1 MLLPN
6 EILNA
11 RFSKNSKDG
20 YRTNEVDSFKNQI
33 YEGYNKLYTEN
44 NILNGR
50 VSELNALIQKYN
62 SDKEAI
68 ASTLIYA
75 QSTADKTLSE
85 ARQKADEIVKEANE
99 RAEREYAE
107 RIKAAE
113 EKLQGLHEEYE
124 RIKAELEKYS
134 ATYTDNINAQAKDII
149 EKSNAKAAGI
159 VAEAKTEADRIAAEN
174 KVAVDEA
181 KNELKKIGETIS
193 KLKADAFEVT
203 TKINALTEG
212 VKEEFSTVSGE
223 FGFDGIVADKIDA
236 EVIEPF
242 AMPDFSE
249 ILAESLDISSGR
261 KVSDAKVTD
270 APKAEASDM
279 NEYITRIFESV
290 GSEGIEFSSFKDD
303 LTEAFTREILAKGD
317 VSFARGAE
325 TEEDTVE
332 E

>member
-1 MLLPN
+1 MLPN
-6 EILNA
+6 EILSV
-11 RFSKNSKDG
+11 RFTKNGKDG
-20 YRTNEVDSFKNQI
+20 YRMSEVDSFKNKV
-33 YEGYNKLYTEN
+33 YESFNKVYNEN

-85 ARQKADEIVKEANE
+85 ARQKADEIVSEANE
-99 RAEREYAE
+99 RAEREYAD

-113 EKLQGLHEEYE
+113 DKLQELKDDYE
-124 RIKAELEKYS
+124 RTKAELEKYS
-134 ATYTDNINAQAKDII
+134 ATYTDNINAQAKDIV
-149 EKSNAKAAGI
+149 EKANAKAASI
-159 VAEAKTEADRIAAEN
+159 VAEAKTEAGKIADEN
-174 KVAVDEA
+174 REFVAEA
-181 KNELKKIGETIS
+181 KDELTKIGNTIA

-212 VKEEFSTVSGE
+212 VKEEFAAVAGE
-223 FGFDGIVADKIDA
+223 FGFDSAIADEIDKDA
-236 EVIEPF
+236 IEPF
-242 AMPDFSE
+242 SMPDFTE
-249 ILAESLDISSGR
+249 ILAESVDISSGR
-261 KVSDAKVTD
+261 PVGDNTISG
-270 APKAEASDM
+270 APKASVPDV
-279 NEYITRIFESV
+279 NEYITKIFESV
-290 GSEGIEFSSFKDD
+290 GSDGVEFSSFKDD

-317 VSFARGAE
+317 ISFARETE

>member
-1 MLLPN
+1 MLPN
-6 EILNA
+6 EILGV
-11 RFSKNSKDG
+11 RFTKNSKDG
-20 YRTNEVDSFKNQI
+20 YRMSEVDSFKNKV
-33 YEGYNKLYTEN
+33 YESFNKVYNEN

-85 ARQKADEIVKEANE
+85 ARQKADEIVSEANE
-99 RAEREYAE
+99 RAEREYAD

-113 EKLQGLHEEYE
+113 DKLQELKDDYE
-124 RIKAELEKYS
+124 RTKAELEKYS

-149 EKSNAKAAGI
+149 EKANAKAASI
-159 VAEAKTEADRIAAEN
+159 VAEAKTEAGKIADEN
-174 KVAVDEA
+174 REFVAEA
-181 KNELKKIGETIS
+181 KDELTKIGNTIA

-212 VKEEFSTVSGE
+212 VKEEFSVVAGE
-223 FGFDGIVADKIDA
+223 FGFDSVIADEIDKDA
-236 EVIEPF
+236 IEPF
-242 AMPDFSE
+242 SMPDFTE
-249 ILAESLDISSGR
+249 ILAESVDISSGR
-261 KVSDAKVTD
+261 PVGDNTISG
-270 APKAEASDM
+270 APKASIPDV
-279 NEYITRIFESV
+279 NEYITKIFESV
-290 GSEGIEFSSFKDD
+290 GSDGVEFSSFKDD

-317 VSFARGAE
+317 ISFARETE

>member
-1 MLLPN
+1 MMLPN
-6 EILNA
+6 EILSV
-11 RFSKNSKDG
+11 RFSKNGKDG
-20 YRTNEVDSFKNQI
+20 YRMNEVDSFKNKV
-33 YEGYNKLYTEN
+33 YESFNKVYNEN

-99 RAEREYAE
+99 RAEKEYKD
-107 RIKAAE
+107 RIDAAE
-113 EKLQGLHEEYE
+113 ENLRSLQEDYD
-124 RIKAELEKYS
+124 RTKAELEKYS
-134 ATYTDNINAQAKDII
+134 ATYTENINAQAIDII
-149 EKSNAKAAGI
+149 EKANAKAAAI
-159 VAEAKTEADRIAAEN
+159 VAEAKTEADKI
-174 KVAVDEA
+174 VADNNLLVGEA
-181 KNELKKIGETIS
+181 KAELKKIGETIA

-203 TKINALTEG
+203 TKINALTDG
-212 VKEEFSTVSGE
+212 VKEEFATVSGQ
-223 FGFDGIVADKIDA
+223 FGFEGIIADEIDKDS
-236 EVIEPF
+236 IEPF
-242 AMPDFSE
+242 KMPDFSE
-249 ILAESLDISSGR
+249 ILAESVDISSGR
-261 KVSDAKVTD
+261 PVGEVKNTET
-270 APKAEASDM
+270 PKAVVPDV

-290 GSEGIEFSSFKDD
+290 GNDGVEFSSFKDD

-317 VSFARGAE
+317 VSFARGSE

>member
-1 MLLPN
+1 MLPN
-6 EILNA
+6 EILSV
-11 RFSKNSKDG
+11 RFTKNGKDG
-20 YRTNEVDSFKNQI
+20 YRMSEVDSFKNKV
-33 YEGYNKLYTEN
+33 YESFNKVYNEN

-85 ARQKADEIVKEANE
+85 ARQKADEIVSEANE
-99 RAEREYAE
+99 RAEREYAD

-113 EKLQGLHEEYE
+113 DKLQELKDDYE
-124 RIKAELEKYS
+124 RTKAELEKYS
-134 ATYTDNINAQAKDII
+134 ATYTDNINAQAKDIV
-149 EKSNAKAAGI
+149 EKANAKAASI
-159 VAEAKTEADRIAAEN
+159 VAEAKTEANKIADEN
-174 KVAVDEA
+174 REFVAEA
-181 KNELKKIGETIS
+181 KAELTKIGNTIA

-212 VKEEFSTVSGE
+212 VKEEFAAVAGE
-223 FGFDGIVADKIDA
+223 FGFDSVIADEIDKDA
-236 EVIEPF
+236 IEPF
-242 AMPDFSE
+242 SMPDFTE
-249 ILAESLDISSGR
+249 ILAESVDISSGR
-261 KVSDAKVTD
+261 PVGDNTISG
-270 APKAEASDM
+270 APKASAPDV
-279 NEYITRIFESV
+279 NEYITKIFESV
-290 GSEGIEFSSFKDD
+290 GSDGVEFSSFKDD

-317 VSFARGAE
+317 ISFARETE

>member
-1 MLLPN
+1 MLPN
-6 EILNA
+6 EILSV
-11 RFSKNSKDG
+11 RFTKNGKDG
-20 YRTNEVDSFKNQI
+20 YRMSEVDSFKNKV
-33 YEGYNKLYTEN
+33 YESFNKVYNEN

-85 ARQKADEIVKEANE
+85 ARQKADEIVSEANE
-99 RAEREYAE
+99 RAEREYAD

-113 EKLQGLHEEYE
+113 DKLQELKDDYE
-124 RIKAELEKYS
+124 RTKAELEKYS
-134 ATYTDNINAQAKDII
+134 ATYTDNINAQAKDIV
-149 EKSNAKAAGI
+149 EKANAKAASI
-159 VAEAKTEADRIAAEN
+159 VAEAKTEAGKIADEN
-174 KVAVDEA
+174 REFVAEA
-181 KNELKKIGETIS
+181 KAELTKIGNTIT

-212 VKEEFSTVSGE
+212 VKEEFAAVAGE
-223 FGFDGIVADKIDA
+223 FGFDSVIADEIDKDA
-236 EVIEPF
+236 IEPF
-242 AMPDFSE
+242 SMPDFTE
-249 ILAESLDISSGR
+249 ILAESVDISSGR
-261 KVSDAKVTD
+261 PVGDNTISG
-270 APKAEASDM
+270 APKASVPDV
-279 NEYITRIFESV
+279 NEYITKIFESV
-290 GSEGIEFSSFKDD
+290 GSDGVEFSSFKDD

-317 VSFARGAE
+317 ISFARETE

>member
-1 MLLPN
+1 MLPN
-6 EILNA
+6 EILGV
-11 RFSKNSKDG
+11 RFTKNGKDG
-20 YRTNEVDSFKNQI
+20 YRMSEVDSFKNKV
-33 YEGYNKLYTEN
+33 YESFNKVYNEN

-85 ARQKADEIVKEANE
+85 ARQKADEIVSEANE
-99 RAEREYAE
+99 RAEREYAD

-113 EKLQGLHEEYE
+113 DKLQELKDDYE
-124 RIKAELEKYS
+124 RTKAELEKYS
-134 ATYTDNINAQAKDII
+134 ATYTDNINAQAKDIV
-149 EKSNAKAAGI
+149 EKANAKAASI
-159 VAEAKTEADRIAAEN
+159 VAEAKTEAGKIADEN
-174 KVAVDEA
+174 REFVAEA
-181 KNELKKIGETIS
+181 KDELTKIGNTIA

-212 VKEEFSTVSGE
+212 VKEEFAAVAGE
-223 FGFDGIVADKIDA
+223 FGFDSVIADEIDKDA
-236 EVIEPF
+236 IEPF
-242 AMPDFSE
+242 SMPDFTE
-249 ILAESLDISSGR
+249 ILAESVDISSGR
-261 KVSDAKVTD
+261 PVGDNTISG
-270 APKAEASDM
+270 APKASVPDV
-279 NEYITRIFESV
+279 NEYITKIFESV
-290 GSEGIEFSSFKDD
+290 GSDGVEFSSFKDD

-317 VSFARGAE
+317 ISFARETE

>member
-1 MLLPN
+1 MLPN
-6 EILNA
+6 EILNV
-11 RFSKNSKDG
+11 RFTKNGKDG
-20 YRTNEVDSFKNQI
+20 YRMTEVDSFKNKV
-33 YEGYNKLYTEN
+33 YESFNKVYNEN

-85 ARQKADEIVKEANE
+85 ARQKADEIVSEANE
-99 RAEREYAE
+99 RAEKEYAD

-113 EKLQGLHEEYE
+113 DKLQELKDDYE
-124 RIKAELEKYS
+124 RTKIELEKYS

-149 EKSNAKAAGI
+149 EKANAKAASI
-159 VAEAKTEADRIAAEN
+159 VAEAKTEANKIADEN
-174 KVAVDEA
+174 REFVAEA
-181 KNELKKIGETIS
+181 KAELIKIGNTIA

-212 VKEEFSTVSGE
+212 VKEEFSVVAGE
-223 FGFDGIVADKIDA
+223 FGFESVVADEIDKD
-236 EVIEPF
+236 EIEPF
-242 AMPDFSE
+242 SMPDFTE
-249 ILAESLDISSGR
+249 ILAESVDISSGR
-261 KVSDAKVTD
+261 PVGDNTISG
-270 APKAEASDM
+270 APKASIPDV
-279 NEYITRIFESV
+279 NEYITKIFESV
-290 GSEGIEFSSFKDD
+290 SSDGVEFSSFKDD
-303 LTEAFTREILAKGD
+303 LTEAFTREIFAKGD
-317 VSFARGAE
+317 ISFARETE

>member
-1 MLLPN
+1 MLPN
-6 EILNA
+6 EILSV
-11 RFSKNSKDG
+11 RFTKNGKDG
-20 YRTNEVDSFKNQI
+20 YRMTEVDSFKNKV
-33 YEGYNKLYTEN
+33 YESFNKVYNEN

-85 ARQKADEIVKEANE
+85 ARQKADEIVSEANE
-99 RAEREYAE
+99 RAEREYAD

-113 EKLQGLHEEYE
+113 DKLQELKDDYE
-124 RIKAELEKYS
+124 RTKAELEKYS
-134 ATYTDNINAQAKDII
+134 ATYTDNINAQAKDIV
-149 EKSNAKAAGI
+149 EKANAKAASI
-159 VAEAKTEADRIAAEN
+159 VAEAKTEAGKIADEN
-174 KVAVDEA
+174 REIVAEA
-181 KNELKKIGETIS
+181 KDELTKIGNTIA

-212 VKEEFSTVSGE
+212 VKEEFAAVAGE
-223 FGFDGIVADKIDA
+223 FGFDSVIADEIDKDA
-236 EVIEPF
+236 IEPF
-242 AMPDFSE
+242 SMPDFTE
-249 ILAESLDISSGR
+249 ILAESVDISSGR
-261 KVSDAKVTD
+261 PVGDNTISG
-270 APKAEASDM
+270 APKASIPDV
-279 NEYITRIFESV
+279 NEYITKIFESV
-290 GSEGIEFSSFKDD
+290 GSDGVEFSSFKDD

-317 VSFARGAE
+317 ISFARETE